1 MSDKN
6 NIIDKLKKDKV
17 RNIVVV
23 IGIIG
28 ILCIFISNI
37 IPKNDDKNENSN
49 NEVNDINLYNT
60 ESYEKQIEEQL
71 EEIIASIEGA
81 GRVKVMA
88 TLDRTSQIV
97 YATEEKYSTD
107 NDKQSGETSY
117 VIIKKSDGTE
127 SVVKVTEI
135 QPKIKGVIVV
145 CDGGEDAVVQERI
158 VKAVTT
164 VLGISANKV
173 CVTKISK

>member
-1 MSDKN
+1 MSDKSN
-6 NIIDKLKKDKV
+6 VLDKLKKDKV
-17 RNIVVV
+17 RNIVII

-28 ILCIFISNI
+28 IVFIFISNLI
-37 IPKNDDKNENSN
+37 SKDSENIDS
-49 NEVNDINLYNT
+49 DINELNTINSYNT
-60 ESYEKQIEEQL
+60 ESYERQIEEQL
-71 EEIIASIEGA
+71 EEIISSIDGA

-97 YATEEKYSTD
+97 YATEEKYNTD
-107 NDKQSGETSY
+107 NEKQSGETAY

-127 SVVKVTEI
+127 SAIKVTEI

-145 CDGGEDAVVQERI
+145 CEGGEDSVVQERI

-164 VLGISANKV
+164 VLDISSSKV
-173 CVTKISK
+173 CVTKISE